1 MLRDGEGF
9 PFPYPF
15 WAAAHSQSVHS
26 SFNDEQKGDAMQR
39 NAATRWLTGG
49 LGLAAAGL
57 LAVTVA
63 ACGPAG
69 STGGADTAPGT
80 APGGGSSG
88 TASPGGKAVSDTSP
102 APTAQGPAGG
112 PVPRGFQPVSMTFVS
127 ASEGWVLGT
136 APCAQQP
143 CTSVVRTTDGG
154 RSWIGIPAPRYPLA
168 TTDLQRG
175 LRDIRFA
182 DPLDGF
188 AFGSQLWATHNGG
201 ATWRHVPMPGSIG
214 DLETSDGVVYAA
226 VMTGA
231 NAVTIYESP
240 ASGGRWTPVPGLP
253 AGVPGDAWLGMITL
267 HGPAAWI
274 ILGGRLYASP
284 AGRNWIREPVTCGSD
299 YGMVSAAAY
308 STQRLTLLCVGDP
321 AMGSAGKVLLASA
334 DGGARFTRIG
344 APPLGGDN
352 FDQLAQPTAGHI
364 FIATF
369 SGATWLDVSGNGGR
383 SWSQSLRLLDGGLGW
398 SDFGFTTP
406 SQGAAIEGNPPQGG
420 RMYMTW
426 DAGLAWHPVT
436 F

>member
-1 MLRDGEGF
+1 
-9 PFPYPF
+9 
-15 WAAAHSQSVHS
+15 
-26 SFNDEQKGDAMQR
+26 MQR
-39 NAATRWLTGG
+39 NATTRWAAD
-49 LGLAAAGL
+49 GLALATAGL
-57 LAVTVA
+57 LAVTMA
-63 ACGPAG
+63 ACSATGSAGGNAGAG
-69 STGGADTAPGT
+69 STAPGR
-80 APGGGSSG
+80 AVSG
-88 TASPGGKAVSDTSP
+88 AASPSSSAARVTSP
-102 APTAQGPAGG
+102 ARTVSGPAGG
-112 PVPRGFQPVSMTFVS
+112 PVPPGFQPVSMTFVS
-127 ASEGWVLGT
+127 ASDGWVLGT
-136 APCAQQP
+136 APCAEQP

-168 TTDLQRG
+168 ETDLQRG

-188 AFGSQLWATHNGG
+188 AFGSQLWVTHDGG
-201 ATWRHVPMPGSIG
+201 ATWRHVPLPGSIA

-226 VMTGA
+226 VMTGV
-231 NAVTIYESP
+231 NAVTVYESP
-240 ASGGRWTPVPGLP
+240 SSGGRWTPVPGLP
-253 AGVPGDAWLGMITL
+253 ADVPGDGWLGMITL

-284 AGRNWIREPVTCGSD
+284 TGQNWAREPVSCGSG

-308 STQRLTLLCVGDP
+308 STQQLTLLCVGDP
-321 AMGSAGKVLLASA
+321 AMGSAGKVLLASS
-334 DGGARFTRIG
+334 DGGTRFTRTG
-344 APPLGGDN
+344 VPPLGGDN

-383 SWSQSLRLLDGGLGW
+383 TWSQALRLLDGGLGW

-406 SQGAAIEGNPPQGG
+406 SQGAAIEGNPAQGS

-426 DAGLAWHPVT
+426 DAGLAWHALE

>member
-1 MLRDGEGF
+1 
-9 PFPYPF
+9 
-15 WAAAHSQSVHS
+15 
-26 SFNDEQKGDAMQR
+26 MQR
-39 NAATRWLTGG
+39 NAATRWAAGG
-49 LGLAAAGL
+49 LALATAGL
-57 LAVTVA
+57 LAVTMA
-63 ACGPAG
+63 ACSATGSAG
-69 STGGADTAPGT
+69 GNAGTGGTTPGR
-80 APGGGSSG
+80 AGGGAPSPSSSAAG
-88 TASPGGKAVSDTSP
+88 DTSP
-102 APTAQGPAGG
+102 ARAVSGPAGG

-127 ASEGWVLGT
+127 ASDGWVLGT

-168 TTDLQRG
+168 ETGLQRG

-182 DPLDGF
+182 DTLDGF
-188 AFGSQLWATHNGG
+188 AFGSQLWATHDGG
-201 ATWRHVPMPGSIG
+201 ATWRHVPLPGSIG

-231 NAVTIYESP
+231 NAVTVYESP
-240 ASGGRWTPVPGLP
+240 SSGGRWTPVPGLP
-253 AGVPGDAWLGMITL
+253 ANVPGDGWLGMITL

-284 AGRNWIREPVTCGSD
+284 TGRNWAREPVSCGSG
-299 YGMVSAAAY
+299 YGMVSVAAY
-308 STQRLTLLCVGDP
+308 STQQLTLLCVGNP
-321 AMGSAGKVLLASA
+321 AMGSAGKVLLASS
-334 DGGARFTRIG
+334 DGGARFTRTG
-344 APPLGGDN
+344 VPPLGGDN

-383 SWSQSLRLLDGGLGW
+383 TWSQALRLLDGGLGW

-406 SQGAAIEGNPPQGG
+406 SQGAAIEGNPAEGS
-420 RMYMTW
+420 RMFMTW
-426 DAGLAWHPVT
+426 DAGLAWHTLT